1 MLTVIS
7 SVELLQA
14 QNQKWVLSFFV
25 FIKSNVGIDLTLKSF
40 QDHPV
45 YSVAVAL
52 FCTFSPSVLSLKFTA
67 PGGSPFTHLFIN
79 LANFEWYFDVLQ
91 LFVPCIL
98 ILHFSFRTSS
108 IPRIHV
114 PIPLWSVSLV
124 SSCSVCWYFF
134 SVHFYRSCLFT
145 IDFLFSFYLRYL
157 LYPLGLDFFFSSLWI
172 IVYFFPYVFDL
183 VSFP

>member
-25 FIKSNVGIDLTLKSF
+25 FIKFNVGIDLTLKSF

-52 FCTFSPSVLSLKFTA
+52 FCTFSPSALSLKFTA
-67 PGGSPFTHLFIN
+67 PGGSPLTHLFIN
-79 LANFEWYFDVLQ
+79 LRSETCEFWVVLWCFIIIQ
-91 LFVPCIL
+91 TLYIDIAFLIQNIFNSSYSCSYSPLICIISEFLFCVL
-98 ILHFSFRTSS
+98 IL
-108 IPRIHV
+108 
-114 PIPLWSVSLV
+114 
-124 SSCSVCWYFF
+124 F

-157 LYPLGLDFFFSSLWI
+157 LYPLGLDFFFP
-172 IVYFFPYVFDL
+172 VYG
-183 VSFP
+183 

>member
-1 MLTVIS
+1 MFTVIS
-7 SVELLQA
+7 SVEPLQA

-25 FIKSNVGIDLTLKSF
+25 FIKFNVGIDLTLKSF

-91 LFVPCIL
+91 LFRPCIL

-134 SVHFYRSCLFT
+134 LCTFT
-145 IDFLFSFYLRYL
+145 GLASSL
-157 LYPLGLDFFFSSLWI
+157 LIFFSLFIWDI
-172 IVYFFPYVFDL
+172 FFIL
-183 VSFP
+183 